1 MVVYS
6 RGVRKMRFAKIVFL
20 VAGVYGLIV
29 VFPMYFLEHKTGQD
43 FPPPISHPEYYYGFV
58 GLCIAWQLLFLV
70 LSRNP
75 SRYRSMMI
83 PSIIEKAAWF
93 IPVVILFLQQRVSGF
108 ILGTAVIDACFGVLF
123 IIAYVMTPAEKPLS

>member
-1 MVVYS
+1 
-6 RGVRKMRFAKIVFL
+6 MRFAKIVFL

-29 VFPMYFLEHKTGQD
+29 VPPMYFLEHKTGQD
-43 FPPPISHPEYYYGFV
+43 FPPPITHSEYYYGFV
-58 GLCIAWQLLFLV
+58 GLCVAWQLLFLV

-108 ILGTAVIDACFGVLF
+108 ILGTAVIDACLGVLF
-123 IIAYVMTPAEKPLS
+123 IIAYVMTPAEKSLL

>member
-1 MVVYS
+1 
-6 RGVRKMRFAKIVFL
+6 MRFGKIVFL

-29 VFPMYFLEHKTGQD
+29 VLPLYFLEHKTGQD
-43 FPPPISHPEYYYGFV
+43 FPPPITHPEYYYGFV
-58 GLCIAWQLLFLV
+58 GLCVAWQLLFLM

-93 IPVVILFLQQRVSGF
+93 IPVLILFLQQRVSGF

-123 IIAYVMTPAEKPLS
+123 IIAYVMTPAENPLS